1 MSSLSAVHQQ
11 QRAWALRNGLYVDA
25 RGYLATVEANLR
37 HPLSAVA
44 RAAFDNGS
52 GSELRDGPSRPA
64 KMKALHSS
72 SALAV
77 NVFDYWSERNTAPLM
92 AALGLPE
99 SAGSPMFE
107 AQFPTGLPGNPPNL
121 DLAIEL
127 QSGAVV
133 GFESKFTEWLTP
145 KDSKREHFKP
155 KYFASPEGLWAL
167 RALPACQTLVAQIH
181 AGAEVFRYL
190 DAPQLLKHA
199 LGLATQCADRFS
211 LHYLYFD
218 CVAGKES
225 TLHRAEIDRF
235 SVLVG
240 PELRF
245 RAFSY
250 QQLFRRL
257 ELANGTADGGYL
269 HYLQERYC
277 HPNAGEASLA
287 GDIL

>member
-1 MSSLSAVHQQ
+1 MSSLSAVREQ
-11 QRAWALRNGLYVDA
+11 QRAWALGSGLDVDS
-25 RGYLATVEANLR
+25 RGYLASVEANLR
-37 HPLSAVA
+37 DPLSAAA

-77 NVFDYWSERNTAPLM
+77 NVFDYWSERHTAPLM
-92 AALGLPE
+92 AALDLPDA
-99 SAGSPMFE
+99 AGPPMFE

-121 DLAIEL
+121 DLAIKL

-145 KDSKREHFKP
+145 KDPNKEHFKP
-155 KYFASPEGLWAL
+155 KYFPSSEGLWSR
-167 RALPACQTLVAQIH
+167 RALPACQTLVARIH
-181 AGAEVFRYL
+181 AGTEVFRYV

-211 LHYLYFD
+211 LYYVYFD
-218 CVAGKES
+218 FPCAES
-225 TLHRAEIDRF
+225 ALHRAEVDRF
-235 SVLVG
+235 SALVG

-245 RAFSY
+245 QALSY
-250 QQLFRRL
+250 QELLRRL
-257 ELANGTADGGYL
+257 ELSSGAVDKGYL
-269 HYLQERYC
+269 DYLRERYGRQ
-277 HPNAGEASLA
+277 NAGREGSCR
-287 GDIL
+287 